1 MLVAHESF
9 SLSPFDTYEL
19 HLFRLVAQTGSF
31 TRAGR
36 LASLSQSAITRQI
49 QGVEARLGVTLF
61 ERTTRHV
68 QPTAA
73 GRFLLEQ
80 ATHILGEMT
89 HSIRRLREEFANAPK
104 SVNVGVSRTVGLAYL
119 PGFFVNY
126 QRRFPQVQLRVS
138 HRSSP
143 ELLAALEAR
152 ELDVALLCPPE
163 RLTGDFDVAYRFG
176 DDFVLIVPA
185 GHALAESAAPVNP
198 ETLPALLGKDP
209 RWLLPDGRTNTG
221 RRLRAWMEENG
232 LRVRSAMELDSF
244 DLIINLV
251 GMGMGVALVPHR
263 ALPLYLR
270 QRKVRR
276 VTLRPRFN
284 RELVVL
290 IRREQP
296 PREHV
301 RQFVE
306 SVLF

>member
-1 MLVAHESF
+1 MLEMHESP
-9 SLSPFDTYEL
+9 LLAPLDIYEL

-31 TRAGR
+31 TRASR
-36 LASLSQSAITRQI
+36 LAGLTQSAITRQI
-49 QGVEARLGVTLF
+49 QGIESRLGVTLL

-68 QPTAA
+68 QPTDA

-80 ATHILGEMT
+80 SGRILGEMT
-89 HSIRRLREEFANAPK
+89 HSVRRLREEFAAAPK
-104 SVNVGVSRTVGLAYL
+104 TVSVGVSRTVGLAYL
-119 PGFFVNY
+119 PGFFVSY
-126 QRRFPQVQLRVS
+126 QRRFPEVQLKVS
-138 HRSSP
+138 HQSSP

-152 ELDVALLCPPE
+152 ELDAALLCPPD
-163 RLTGDFDVAYRFG
+163 RLTGGFDVAHRFA
-176 DDFVLIVPA
+176 DDFTLIVPA
-185 GHALAESAAPVNP
+185 GH
-198 ETLPALLGKDP
+198 TLPADAAPLDPGTLRGLLGKDQ

-221 RRLRAWMEENG
+221 RRLRVWMDENG
-232 LRVRSAMELDSF
+232 LRVRSVMELDSF

-251 GMGMGVALVPHR
+251 GLGMGVALVPHR

-276 VTLRPRFN
+276 VTLRPRFS

-290 IRREQP
+290 IRRELP

-301 RQFVE
+301 RWFVE

>member
-1 MLVAHESF
+1 MRTVHESF
-9 SLSPFDTYEL
+9 SPAPFDTYEL

-36 LASLSQSAITRQI
+36 LAGLTQSAITRQI
-49 QGVEARLGVTLF
+49 QGIESRLGVALF
-61 ERTTRHV
+61 ERTTRRV
-68 QPTAA
+68 LPTAA
-73 GRFLLEQ
+73 GQFLLEQ
-80 ATHILGEMT
+80 STSILGGMT
-89 HSIRRLREEFANAPK
+89 HAVRRLREEFARAPK
-104 SVNVGVSRTVGLAYL
+104 TVTVGVSRTVGLAYL

-126 QRRFPQVQLRVS
+126 QRRFPAVRLKVS
-138 HRSSP
+138 HQSSP
-143 ELLAALEAR
+143 TLLAALEAR
-152 ELDVALLCPPE
+152 ELDAALLCPPD
-163 RLTGDFDVAYRFG
+163 RLQGDFDVAHRFA
-176 DDFVLIVPA
+176 DDFTLIVPA
-185 GHALAESAAPVNP
+185 GHALPTGDAPLDP
-198 ETLPALLGKDP
+198 RTLPDRLGKEP

-232 LRVRSAMELDSF
+232 LRVRSVMELDSF

-251 GMGMGVALVPHR
+251 GLGMGVAMVPHR
-263 ALPLYLR
+263 ALPLYAR

-276 VTLRPRFN
+276 IGLRPRFR